1 MMCIHFIFLKLKF
14 SSCAKLTIHLIVGE
28 MMAYIYKSQSK
39 LPILEVTEAKAWLLG
54 CLEIFLFLNSCHGK
68 T

>member
-14 SSCAKLTIHLIVGE
+14 SSCAKLTIHLIAGE
-28 MMAYIYKSQSK
+28 IMAYVYKNQSK
-39 LPILEVTEAKAWLLG
+39 LPIRGGRSKSLIAWLF
-54 CLEIFLFLNSCHGK
+54 EIFLFLNSWHGK